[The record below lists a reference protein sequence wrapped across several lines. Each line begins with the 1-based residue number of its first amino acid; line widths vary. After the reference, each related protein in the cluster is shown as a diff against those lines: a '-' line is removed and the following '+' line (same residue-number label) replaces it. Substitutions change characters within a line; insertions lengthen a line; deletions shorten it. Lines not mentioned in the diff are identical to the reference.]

1 MNKYFALAAL
11 IFTVSPAYAGD
22 VGEFQ
27 AATINLEP
35 FQGII
40 YYTNE
45 SDGYHVVATVAE
57 GETGLPVRF
66 EATLAE
72 AQKLTISVPG
82 RMGEKSRSFEISRVG
97 EKLTVLEPQLMIED
111 AVAGAQALAR

>member
-72 AQKLTISVPG
+72 AQNDHLCTRQNG
-82 RMGEKSRSFEISRVG
+82 RKEPVIRDLKSGWETYSSR
-97 EKLTVLEPQLMIED
+97 TAAHD
-111 AVAGAQALAR
+111 